1 MAIEWDKLKAFYY
14 VAKEKNLSQA
24 CKLLNITQ
32 SALSRQIALLE
43 YQSKATLFIRH
54 PRGLTLTKQG
64 EILFTHVNR
73 VYTEIELAENEIL
86 GKTQDITG
94 QLTITTTYGY
104 MSTVLFNHIIKF
116 MKHYPEIKIRLICD
130 DSDLDLTKKEADV
143 AIRHFNSETNELEHI
158 YLHERRLQLYASK
171 EYLEAHGIPL
181 TPNDL
186 DHHKLLVF
194 GDHHKPLPFANN
206 DWILTVGMQERKLRN
221 YFFISNSVEGLVN
234 AAKEGL
240 GIAAFSHDS
249 HLIKNSNL
257 IRILTNY
264 EGESLKM
271 YMVYPKAIKNL
282 AIVKI
287 LENFLKQSYA
297 GEIY

>member
-14 VAKEKNLSQA
+14 VAKEQNLSKA
-24 CKLLNITQ
+24 SKLLNLTQ

-43 YQSKATLFIRH
+43 HQSKTILFIRH

-64 EILFTHVNR
+64 EILFTYVNR
-73 VYTEIELAENEIL
+73 IHTEIELAENEIL

-94 QLTITTTYGY
+94 QLTITAAYGY
-104 MSTVLFNHIIKF
+104 TSTVFFKHLTKF

-130 DSDLDLTKKEADV
+130 DNDLDLTKKEADV
-143 AIRHFNSETNELEHI
+143 AVRTFNSELNELEHI
-158 YLHERRLQLYASK
+158 HLHERRLQLYASK
-171 EYLEAHGIPL
+171 EYLEAHGIPS

-186 DHHKLLVF
+186 NHHKLLVF
-194 GDHHKPLPFANN
+194 SDPHKPLPFANN
-206 DWILTVGMQERKLRN
+206 YWILNLGLEQGQSRN
-221 YFFISNSVEGLVN
+221 YFFMANSVEVLID

-249 HLIKNSNL
+249 CLVKNSNL
-257 IRILTNY
+257 IRVLPDQ
-264 EGESLKM
+264 EGEPLEM
-271 YMVYPKAIKNL
+271 YMVYPKSIKNL

-287 LENFLKQSYA
+287 LENFLINSYA
-297 GEIY
+297 E

>member
-1 MAIEWDKLKAFYY
+1 MSIEWDKLKSFYY
-14 VAKEKNLSQA
+14 VAKEKNLSKA

-43 YQSKATLFIRH
+43 HQSKTPLFIRH
-54 PRGLTLTKQG
+54 PRGLTLTKPG
-64 EILFTHVNR
+64 EILFTYVSRIH
-73 VYTEIELAENEIL
+73 TEIELAENEIL

-94 QLTITTTYGY
+94 HLTITTTYGY
-104 MSTVLFNHIIKF
+104 MSTVFFNHIIKF

-143 AIRHFNSETNELEHI
+143 AIRHFNSELDELEHV

-171 EYLEAHGIPL
+171 EYLSTHGIPL

-186 DHHKLLVF
+186 DYHKLLVF

-206 DWILTVGMQERKLRN
+206 DWILTVGMEERKLRN

-234 AAKEGL
+234 ATKAGL

-249 HLIKNSNL
+249 YLIKNSNL
-257 IRILTNY
+257 IRVLPTC
-264 EGESLKM
+264 EGEPLKV
-271 YMVYPKAIKNL
+271 YMVYPKSIKNL
-282 AIVKI
+282 AIIKM
-287 LENFLKQSYA
+287 LENFLIKAYA
-297 GEIY
+297 E